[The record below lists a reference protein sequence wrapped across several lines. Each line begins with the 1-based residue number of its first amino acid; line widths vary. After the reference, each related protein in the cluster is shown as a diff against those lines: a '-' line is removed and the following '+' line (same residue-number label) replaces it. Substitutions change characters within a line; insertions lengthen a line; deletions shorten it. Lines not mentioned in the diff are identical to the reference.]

1 MDAAL
6 RQALGQRG
14 IRAFVTVI
22 KRSVQFSEAANQRAV
37 MVSLNPRSDHTASYR
52 RLLAELL
59 KVVGGPG
66 ADRVEV
72 LEQVEERVT
81 A

>member
-1 MDAAL
+1 
-6 RQALGQRG
+6 
-14 IRAFVTVI
+14 
-22 KRSVQFSEAANQRAV
+22 VQFSEAANQRAV

-59 KVVGGPG
+59 KVVGGKG